1 MALIAH
7 GTLLLAFTWDSNWTD
22 RLVKLPS
29 IFGGQTDLPKTV
41 EIKKQNIDPQLIV
54 TDPSK
59 PPPQSELASSQT
71 KPLEDPVQAPAPQ
84 DKLELAAADSALKT
98 EKSLQ
103 QQKLL
108 EEHSRAEKLQE
119 INAQK
124 IKAQL
129 VREQIRKK
137 ELDFAQKKREKERQ
151 IELTHVQMKSKQA
164 AENQK
169 NINRQAKKEAIAKK
183 SADNLSEAYRLENI
197 RRIQQMVGSN

>member
-29 IFGGQTDLPKTV
+29 IFVGQTDLPKTV

-71 KPLEDPVQAPAPQ
+71 KPLEDAVQAPAPQ

-108 EEHSRAEKLQE
+108 EEHSRAEKLQK

>member
-7 GTLLLAFTWDSNWTD
+7 GTLLLAFAWDSNWTD

-41 EIKKQNIDPQLIV
+41 EIKKQTIDRQLIV
-54 TDPSK
+54 TDPSQ
-59 PPPQSELASSQT
+59 PTPQSELASSQPT
-71 KPLEDPVQAPAPQ
+71 PLADPVQAPAPPN
-84 DKLELAAADSALKT
+84 KLELAAADSALQHAKT
-98 EKSLQ
+98 LQ
-103 QQKLL
+103 QQKML

-119 INAQK
+119 IQAQK

-129 VREQIRKK
+129 VKEKIRKK
-137 ELDFAQKKREKERQ
+137 ELDLAQKKREKERQ
-151 IELTHVQMKSKQA
+151 IEATHVQMKSKQA

-169 NINRQAKKEAIAKK
+169 NINAQAKKEALGKK

-197 RRIQQMVGSN
+197 RRMQRMVGSN